1 MLILYAYHPDSKY
14 MTEAKI
20 IIGIMQNDE
29 RAWKHICRNM
39 KPGFASILGQ
49 SSSLGNLTNEDIE
62 DIFQESCIVLMQKVK
77 NGGVTIAREGAL
89 FSYLVQIG
97 KLTACNL
104 VRKRRAL
111 TQEEVVTISENLHK
125 EDVDYEI
132 SVDEKQ
138 KSQDEF
144 LDRVFDSLPSDCKTL
159 LKHFYWGKKSM
170 DDIASIL
177 GMRNADSAKTKKNR
191 CMNKFK
197 DIASKLLES
206 DEFAEEAVR
215 AAVERAA
222 LKELLEDE
230 RFYAENGIS
239 MAALN
244 VDEETDKEE

>member
-1 MLILYAYHPDSKY
+1 
-14 MTEAKI
+14 MTDQQLL
-20 IIGIMQNDE
+20 IGIIQNDE

-39 KPGFASILGQ
+39 KQGFAAILVQ
-49 SSSLGNLTNEDIE
+49 TFSFNSLTNEDIE
-62 DIFQESCIVLMQKVK
+62 DIFQESLIVLMQKAK
-77 NGGVTIAREGAL
+77 NGSLEISREGAL

-104 VRKRRAL
+104 VRKRKDI
-111 TQEEVVTISENLHK
+111 TTENVVTISDNLHK
-125 EDVDYEI
+125 ECEDI

-159 LKHFYWGKKSM
+159 LKHFYWGRKPM
-170 DDIASIL
+170 DHIASVL
-177 GMRNADSAKTKKNR
+177 GMRNADSAKTKKNK

-197 DIASKLLES
+197 DIAAKLIES

-222 LKELLEDE
+222 LKELLENE
-230 RFYAENGIS
+230 KVYAENGICT
-239 MAALN
+239 AALN
-244 VDEETDKEE
+244 TDDTEE

>member
-1 MLILYAYHPDSKY
+1 
-14 MTEAKI
+14 MTDTQLL
-20 IIGIMQNDE
+20 IGIMQNDE

-39 KPGFASILGQ
+39 KQGFAAILVQ
-49 SSSLGNLTNEDIE
+49 TFSFNSLTNEDIE

-77 NGGVTIAREGAL
+77 SGGIAISRDGAL

-104 VRKRRAL
+104 VRKRKDI
-111 TQEEVVTISENLHK
+111 TTENVVTISDNLHK
-125 EDVDYEI
+125 EYEDI

-159 LKHFYWGKKSM
+159 LKHFYWGRKPM
-170 DDIASIL
+170 DHIASVL
-177 GMRNADSAKTKKNR
+177 GMRNADSAKTKKNK

-197 DIASKLLES
+197 DIAAKQIES

-215 AAVERAA
+215 AVVERAA
-222 LKELLEDE
+222 LKELLENE
-230 RFYAENGIS
+230 KVYAEIGICT
-239 MAALN
+239 AALN
-244 VDEETDKEE
+244 TDDTEE

>member
-1 MLILYAYHPDSKY
+1 MTDSQLL
-14 MTEAKI
+14 
-20 IIGIMQNDE
+20 IGIMQNDE

-49 SSSLGNLTNEDIE
+49 TSSLGNLTNEDIE
-62 DIFQESCIVLMQKVK
+62 DVFQESMIVLLQKVK
-77 NGGVTIAREGAL
+77 SGAEVISREGAL

-97 KLTACNL
+97 KFTASNLSRKKSPITDNL
-104 VRKRRAL
+104 V
-111 TQEEVVTISENLHK
+111 TITDNLHK
-125 EDVDYEI
+125 ECEDI

-159 LKHFYWGKKSM
+159 LKHFYWGHKPM
-170 DDIASIL
+170 DQIASIL
-177 GMRNADSAKTKKNR
+177 GMRNADSAKTKKNK

-197 DIASKLLES
+197 DIAAKLIES

-239 MAALN
+239 IAALN
-244 VDEETDKEE
+244 VEEETDKEE

>member
-1 MLILYAYHPDSKY
+1 MSDSQLLF
-14 MTEAKI
+14 
-20 IIGIMQNDE
+20 GIMQNDN
-29 RAWKHICRNM
+29 RAWRHICRKM
-39 KPGFASILGQ
+39 KAGFSKILTDAFP
-49 SSSLGNLTNEDIE
+49 LVKLTSEDLE

-77 NGGVTIAREGAL
+77 SGCVTIAREGAL

-125 EDVDYEI
+125 EDVDNEI

-177 GMRNADSAKTKKNR
+177 GMRNADSAKTKKNK

-197 DIASKLLES
+197 DIAAKLIES

-244 VDEETDKEE
+244 VEEETDKEE

>member
-1 MLILYAYHPDSKY
+1 MTDQQIL
-14 MTEAKI
+14 
-20 IIGIMQNDE
+20 IGIMQNDE

-39 KPGFASILGQ
+39 KQGFVSILAQ
-49 SSSLGNLTNEDIE
+49 TFSFGNLSNEDIE
-62 DIFQESCIVLMQKVK
+62 DVFQESCILLMQKIK
-77 NGGVTIAREGAL
+77 SGGFAISREGAL

-97 KLTACNL
+97 KLTACNII
-104 VRKRRAL
+104 RKRKDI
-111 TQEEVVTISENLHK
+111 TTEYVVTISDNRHK
-125 EDVDYEI
+125 EYEDI
-132 SVDEKQ
+132 SVNEKQ

-159 LKHFYWGKKSM
+159 LKHFYWGRKPM
-170 DDIASIL
+170 DQIASIL
-177 GMRNADSAKTKKNR
+177 GMRNADSAKTKKNK

-197 DIASKLLES
+197 DIAAKLIES

-222 LKELLEDE
+222 LKGLLEDE

-244 VDEETDKEE
+244 VEEETDKEE

>member
-1 MLILYAYHPDSKY
+1 
-14 MTEAKI
+14 MTDHQLL
-20 IIGIMQNDE
+20 IGIMQNDE

-39 KPGFASILGQ
+39 KQGFAAILVQ
-49 SSSLGNLTNEDIE
+49 TSSLNSLTNEDIE

-77 NGGVTIAREGAL
+77 SGGIAISRDGAL

-104 VRKRRAL
+104 VRKRKDI
-111 TQEEVVTISENLHK
+111 TTENVVTISDNLHK
-125 EDVDYEI
+125 EYEDV

-159 LKHFYWGKKSM
+159 LKHFYWGRKPM
-170 DDIASIL
+170 DHIASVL
-177 GMRNADSAKTKKNR
+177 GMRNADSAKTKKNK

-197 DIASKLLES
+197 DIAAKLIES

-222 LKELLEDE
+222 LKELLENE
-230 RFYAENGIS
+230 KVYAENGICT
-239 MAALN
+239 AALN
-244 VDEETDKEE
+244 TDDTEE

>member
-1 MLILYAYHPDSKY
+1 
-14 MTEAKI
+14 MTDHQLL
-20 IIGIMQNDE
+20 IGIMQNDE

-39 KPGFASILGQ
+39 KQGFAAILVQ
-49 SSSLGNLTNEDIE
+49 TSSLNSLTNEDIE

-77 NGGVTIAREGAL
+77 SGGIAISRDGAL

-104 VRKRRAL
+104 VRKRKDI
-111 TQEEVVTISENLHK
+111 TTENVVTISDNLHK
-125 EDVDYEI
+125 ECEDI

-159 LKHFYWGKKSM
+159 LKHFYWGRKPM
-170 DDIASIL
+170 DHIASVL
-177 GMRNADSAKTKKNR
+177 GMRNADSAKTKKNK

-197 DIASKLLES
+197 DIAAKLIES

-222 LKELLEDE
+222 LKELLENE
-230 RFYAENGIS
+230 KVYAENGICT
-239 MAALN
+239 AALN
-244 VDEETDKEE
+244 TDDTEE

>member
-1 MLILYAYHPDSKY
+1 
-14 MTEAKI
+14 MTDNEL

-29 RAWKHICRNM
+29 RTWKHICRNM
-39 KPGFASILGQ
+39 KQGFASILVQ
-49 SSSLGNLTNEDIE
+49 TFPSSNLANEDIE
-62 DIFQESCIVLMQKVK
+62 DIFQESLIVLMQKVK
-77 NGGVTIAREGAL
+77 SGGIMISREGAL

-104 VRKRRAL
+104 VRKRKDI
-111 TQEEVVTISENLHK
+111 TSDDVVTISDNQHK
-125 EDVDYEI
+125 EYEDI

-138 KSQDEF
+138 RSQDEF

-159 LKHFYWGKKSM
+159 LKYFYWGRKPM
-170 DDIASIL
+170 DQIASVL
-177 GMRNADSAKTKKNR
+177 GMRNADSAKTKKNK

-197 DIASKLLES
+197 DIAAKLIES

-222 LKELLEDE
+222 LKELIEDE
-230 RFYAENGIS
+230 KVYAENGIC

-244 VDEETDKEE
+244 TDYDAEE

>member
-1 MLILYAYHPDSKY
+1 MTDSQLL
-14 MTEAKI
+14 
-20 IIGIMQNDE
+20 IGIMQNDE
-29 RAWKHICRNM
+29 RAWKHICKNM
-39 KPGFASILGQ
+39 KQGFTSILVQ
-49 SSSLGNLTNEDIE
+49 TFQFSNLTNEDIE
-62 DIFQESCIVLMQKVK
+62 DIFQESLIVLMQKVK
-77 NGGVTIAREGAL
+77 SGSILISREGAL

-104 VRKRRAL
+104 VRKRKDI
-111 TQEEVVTISENLHK
+111 TSEDVVTISDNLHK
-125 EDVDYEI
+125 EYEDI

-159 LKHFYWGKKSM
+159 LKHFYWGRKPM
-170 DDIASIL
+170 DRIASVL
-177 GMRNADSAKTKKNR
+177 GMRNADSAKTKKNK

-197 DIASKLLES
+197 DIAAKLIES

-222 LKELLEDE
+222 LKELIEDE
-230 RFYAENGIS
+230 KVYAENGIC

-244 VDEETDKEE
+244 TDDDAEE

>member
-1 MLILYAYHPDSKY
+1 
-14 MTEAKI
+14 MTDHQLL
-20 IIGIMQNDE
+20 IGIMQNDE

-39 KPGFASILGQ
+39 KQGFAAILVQ
-49 SSSLGNLTNEDIE
+49 TSSLNSLTNEDIE

-77 NGGVTIAREGAL
+77 SGGIAISRDGAL

-104 VRKRRAL
+104 VRKRKDI
-111 TQEEVVTISENLHK
+111 TTENVVTISDNLHK
-125 EDVDYEI
+125 EYEDI

-159 LKHFYWGKKSM
+159 LKHFYWGRKPM
-170 DDIASIL
+170 DHIASVL
-177 GMRNADSAKTKKNR
+177 GMRNADSAKTKKNK

-197 DIASKLLES
+197 DIAAKLIES

-222 LKELLEDE
+222 LKELLENE
-230 RFYAENGIS
+230 KVYAENGICT
-239 MAALN
+239 AALN
-244 VDEETDKEE
+244 TDDTEE

>member
-1 MLILYAYHPDSKY
+1 MTDSQLL
-14 MTEAKI
+14 
-20 IIGIMQNDE
+20 IGIMQNDE
-29 RAWKHICRNM
+29 RAWKHICKNM
-39 KPGFASILGQ
+39 KQGFTSILVQ
-49 SSSLGNLTNEDIE
+49 TFQFSNLTNEDIE
-62 DIFQESCIVLMQKVK
+62 DIFQESLIVLMQKVK
-77 NGGVTIAREGAL
+77 SGSIVISREGAL

-104 VRKRRAL
+104 IRKRKDI
-111 TQEEVVTISENLHK
+111 TSEDVVTISDNLHK
-125 EDVDYEI
+125 EYEDI

-159 LKHFYWGKKSM
+159 LKHFYWGRKPM
-170 DDIASIL
+170 DQIASVL
-177 GMRNADSAKTKKNR
+177 GMRNADSAKTKKNK

-197 DIASKLLES
+197 DIAAKLIES

-230 RFYAENGIS
+230 KICAEGGICR
-239 MAALN
+239 AALN
-244 VDEETDKEE
+244 TDEDDE

>member
-1 MLILYAYHPDSKY
+1 
-14 MTEAKI
+14 MTDNEL

-29 RAWKHICRNM
+29 RTWKHICRNM
-39 KPGFASILGQ
+39 KQGFAAILVQ
-49 SSSLGNLTNEDIE
+49 TFSFNSLTNEDIE

-77 NGGVTIAREGAL
+77 SGGIAISRDGAL

-104 VRKRRAL
+104 VRKRKDI
-111 TQEEVVTISENLHK
+111 TTENVVTISDNLHK
-125 EDVDYEI
+125 EYEDI

-159 LKHFYWGKKSM
+159 LKHFYWGRKPM
-170 DDIASIL
+170 DHIASVL
-177 GMRNADSAKTKKNR
+177 GMRNADSAKTKKNK

-197 DIASKLLES
+197 DIAAKLIDS

-222 LKELLEDE
+222 LKELIEDE
-230 RFYAENGIS
+230 KVYAENGIC

-244 VDEETDKEE
+244 TDDDAEE

>member
-1 MLILYAYHPDSKY
+1 
-14 MTEAKI
+14 MTDHQLL
-20 IIGIMQNDE
+20 IGIMQNDE

-39 KPGFASILGQ
+39 KQGFAAILVQ
-49 SSSLGNLTNEDIE
+49 TSSLNSLTNEDIE

-77 NGGVTIAREGAL
+77 SGGIVISRDGAL

-104 VRKRRAL
+104 VRKRKDI
-111 TQEEVVTISENLHK
+111 TTENVVTISDNLHK
-125 EDVDYEI
+125 EYEDI

-159 LKHFYWGKKSM
+159 LKHFYWGRKPM
-170 DDIASIL
+170 DHIASVL
-177 GMRNADSAKTKKNR
+177 GMRNADSAKTKKNK

-197 DIASKLLES
+197 DIAAKLIES

-222 LKELLEDE
+222 LKELIEDE
-230 RFYAENGIS
+230 KVYAENGIC

-244 VDEETDKEE
+244 TDDDAEE

>member
-1 MLILYAYHPDSKY
+1 MTDQQIL
-14 MTEAKI
+14 
-20 IIGIMQNDE
+20 IGIMQNDE

-39 KPGFASILGQ
+39 KQGFVSILAQ
-49 SSSLGNLTNEDIE
+49 TLSFGNLSNEDIE
-62 DIFQESCIVLMQKVK
+62 DVFQESCILLMQKIK
-77 NGGVTIAREGAL
+77 SGGFAISREGAL

-97 KLTACNL
+97 KLTACNII
-104 VRKRRAL
+104 RKRKDI
-111 TQEEVVTISENLHK
+111 TTEDVVTISDNLHK
-125 EDVDYEI
+125 ECEDI

-159 LKHFYWGKKSM
+159 LKHFYWGHKPM
-170 DDIASIL
+170 DQIASIL
-177 GMRNADSAKTKKNR
+177 GMRNADSAKTKKNK

-197 DIASKLLES
+197 DIAAKLIES

-244 VDEETDKEE
+244 VEEETDKEE